1 MTVAVR
7 RRLRATEPSLDT
19 NRKDSNMHWIDPDSL
34 PEVAG
39 TLERFVLNHHGE
51 VDGFVMK
58 DEQDAILVHTPPHME
73 GELTRHLKP
82 GETVR
87 VRGVRPRGA
96 RLLAAVAVITTE
108 GREIVDEG
116 PDHDRKHPKVKHE
129 PMSVQDRVA
138 LSLFG
143 PKGELRGALL
153 SDGTVLRIGPKEAEH
168 VAALLAPGA
177 KLAARGDGLKTK
189 HGRVIHALE
198 IGANPDKL
206 RPVKNPRPKDK
217 KPRHGH
223 DEDAHAG

>member
-1 MTVAVR
+1 
-7 RRLRATEPSLDT
+7 
-19 NRKDSNMHWIDPDSL
+19 MHWIDPDSL

-39 TLERFVLNHHGE
+39 TFERFVLNPHGE

-58 DEQDAILVHTPPHME
+58 DKQAAILVHTPPHMD
-73 GELTRHLKP
+73 GKLTRHLKP
-82 GETVR
+82 GEKVR

-96 RLLAAVAVITTE
+96 KLLAAVSVTTAD

-129 PMSVQDRVA
+129 PMSVHDRVE

-153 SDGTVLRIGPKEAEH
+153 SDGTVLRVGPKEAEH
-168 VAALLAPGA
+168 FAKLLAPGA
-177 KLAARGDGLKTK
+177 KLAARGDGLKTR

-198 IGANPDKL
+198 IGPDPEKL
-206 RPVKNPRPKDK
+206 KPVKKKDK
-217 KPRHGH
+217 KPKHDH
-223 DEDAHAG
+223 DEHPHNA